1 MDTMVVNNR
10 AAYRV
15 LLASFLLFVQ
25 LLSGCT
31 RPEKESES
39 QREHIDSMMIILTQ
53 VQKNLGRIQQKEA
66 VVERLSSNMERREEK
81 NADQLGKDI
90 YASIRFIDSTLEAS
104 RNLIARLEEENRSSA
119 YRVESLDQLV
129 AEMRNTLEGKDQ
141 EIQELKTEVQQLDA
155 QVSELLETV
164 DVLDEFILEQE
175 DILAYAYYISGS
187 YDELAEKGILAGSK
201 SPLSRIFDTDYKL
214 AQDFDVTLFNRID
227 ITETHDLYFNKPAK
241 KLRIVTPH
249 TKSSYEIVAGRTSSL
264 LLIKDESEFWKKSRC
279 LVIVID
285 D

>member
-1 MDTMVVNNR
+1 MDTMVVKTHTNR
-10 AAYRV
+10 A
-15 LLASFLLFVQ
+15 LLAGFLLFVH
-25 LLSGCT
+25 LFAGCGE
-31 RPEKESES
+31 PEKEAQSR
-39 QREHIDSMMIILTQ
+39 REHIDSMMTILTQ

-66 VVERLSSNMERREEK
+66 VVERLSSNIEKREEQGV
-81 NADQLGKDI
+81 DQLGKDI

-104 RNLIARLEEENRSSA
+104 RNLIARLEEENRNSV
-119 YRVESLDQLV
+119 YRIESLDQLV
-129 AEMRNTLEGKDQ
+129 AEMRNTLQGKDQ
-141 EIQELKTEVQQLDA
+141 EIQELKSEVQQLDA

-187 YDELAEKGILAGSK
+187 YAELSEKGVLSK
-201 SPLSRIFDTDYKL
+201 PKNPLSKIFDTDYRL

-227 ITETHDLYFNKPAK
+227 ITETRDLYFDKPVK
-241 KLRIVTPH
+241 SLRIVTPH
-249 TKSSYEIVAGRTSSL
+249 TKNSYELVGGRTSSL

>member
-1 MDTMVVNNR
+1 MDTMAVNNR
-10 AAYRV
+10 VAYRV
-15 LLASFLLFVQ
+15 LFVCFLLFVHFF
-25 LLSGCT
+25 SGCAK
-31 RPEKESES
+31 PEKESES

-66 VVERLSSNMERREEK
+66 VVERLSFNMEKRKDES
-81 NADQLGKDI
+81 ADQLGKDI
-90 YASIRFIDSTLEAS
+90 FTSIRFIDSTLEVS

-119 YRVESLDQLV
+119 YRIESLDQLV
-129 AEMRNTLEGKDQ
+129 AEVRNTLEDKDQ

-187 YDELAEKGILAGSK
+187 YDELVEKGILSKSK
-201 SPLSRIFDTDYKL
+201 SPLSKIFDTDYRL
-214 AQDFDVTLFNRID
+214 AQDFDVTLCNRID
-227 ITETHDLYFNKPAK
+227 ITETQDLYFNKPAK
-241 KLRIVTPH
+241 SLRIVTPH
-249 TKSSYEIVAGRTSSL
+249 TKSSYEIVAGRASSL
-264 LLIKDESEFWKKSRC
+264 LLIKDGPEFWKKSRC

>member
-1 MDTMVVNNR
+1 MDTMVVKKYT
-10 AAYRV
+10 YRTV
-15 LLASFLLFVQ
+15 LTGLLFS
-25 LLSGCT
+25 LYLFAGCGK
-31 RPEKESES
+31 EKMDAEF
-39 QREHIDSMMIILTQ
+39 QREHIDSMMIMLTQ

-66 VVERLSSNMERREEK
+66 VVERLSSNIEK
-81 NADQLGKDI
+81 GEDKSVEQLGKDI

-119 YRVESLDQLV
+119 YRIESLDRLA
-129 AEMRNTLEGKDQ
+129 AEMRNTLQNKDQ
-141 EIQELKTEVQQLDA
+141 EIRELKIEVQQLDA

-175 DILAYAYYISGS
+175 DILAYAYYITGS
-187 YDELAEKGILAGSK
+187 YEELSEKGILSRPK
-201 SPLSRIFDTDYKL
+201 SPLSKIFDTDYRL
-214 AQDFDVTLFNRID
+214 ARDFDVALFNKID
-227 ITETHDLYFNKPAK
+227 ITETRDLFFEKPVNN
-241 KLRIVTPH
+241 LRIVTPH
-249 TKSSYEIVAGRTSSL
+249 TEGSYELVGGRASSL